1 MCVQARRIE
10 EADERT
16 WVRRRRKKGGR
27 GQQGTNRPGKN
38 GTRRGTRTP
47 SRKQQGDS
55 TNRAE
60 QREQGGRTGKREM
73 AGGSQGPGGGET
85 EDKGAERERDNIIR
99 CTLVL
104 SLAGEPEGR
113 GGDSI
118 PPRLPMPRPV
128 FFRRP
133 AAPWPRRFVYWRGTF
148 TRFHYKP
155 LTSSSAHPGARAP
168 GAGPPGQNRRAA
180 PAAAA
185 PAALSYRVSLF
196 CPGPSR

>member
-1 MCVQARRIE
+1 MSARGYVD
-10 EADERT
+10 AER
-16 WVRRRRKKGGR
+16 KEGEGNKGQTG
-27 GQQGTNRPGKN
+27 P
-38 GTRRGTRTP
+38 
-47 SRKQQGDS
+47 
-55 TNRAE
+55 
-60 QREQGGRTGKREM
+60 GRTGRV
-73 AGGSQGPGGGET
+73 GGLGHRAENSKGTVRTERSRGSKGGGGEERNGRGEGQGPGGGET

-196 CPGPSR
+196 CP